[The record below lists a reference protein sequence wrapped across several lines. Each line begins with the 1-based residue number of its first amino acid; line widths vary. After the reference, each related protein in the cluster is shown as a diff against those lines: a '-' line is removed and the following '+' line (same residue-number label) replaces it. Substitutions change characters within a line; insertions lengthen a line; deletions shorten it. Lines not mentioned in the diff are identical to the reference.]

1 MASVHFYLKNSWSEN
16 KVEEAE
22 KFAPEELEKYWK
34 TKLQIICSVAASGK
48 RTKAYTGK
56 RIAPKFW
63 DSEQERSN
71 TKLYRLYGTDLN
83 TILND
88 LNTAATK
95 HAEAKENLGEAVS
108 IEELRLLIKP
118 EKSKNSIE
126 KLEPSF
132 EDRFKFFLENHKTSS
147 GFPIRGN
154 TKKVYTTLKKFL
166 LDFSKKKSHSLKFDK
181 IDKHFVSE
189 FQSYLNNGVSIF
201 TKKRMVDS
209 SKAKYIMRLKTFI
222 KFYQEREQIN
232 LFRMSDIKVSQK
244 GESEIY
250 VLSLQKLLKLQ
261 SEEIEDDRLS
271 KARDL
276 FCFMCWTGQR
286 ISDYRGLDKSAFI
299 KNDQGILHWKLSAKK
314 STLGRMLSVPI
325 IEYAREIYSKNDG
338 PPQLTVSDDKF
349 RAALKDLGAAVEFNF
364 PVKKI
369 KYYNGMAKIDTVQF
383 FEVMTP
389 HVARKTFITNSL
401 ILGVPE
407 RVVKEI
413 SDHKDEKSFRRYIN
427 LADSYKT
434 AKLMEAYSRDNV
446 ERVLQQ
452 IGNDEKFSEL
462 DITAQAQEI
471 EIN

>member
-1 MASVHFYLKNSWSEN
+1 MASVHFYLKNSWSDRKIGEVR
-16 KVEEAE
+16 KS
-22 KFAPEELEKYWK
+22 APEKLEKYLI
-34 TKLQIICSVAASGK
+34 TKLQIICSVAVNGK

-63 DSEQERSN
+63 DCEQERSN
-71 TKLYRLYGTDLN
+71 TKLYRIYGTDLN
-83 TILND
+83 TFLND

-95 HAEAKENLGEAVS
+95 HAEAKETSHEGVS
-108 IEELRLLIKP
+108 IEKLRILIKP
-118 EKSKNSIE
+118 EKLKSLSE
-126 KLEPSF
+126 KLEPSC
-132 EDRFKFFLENHKTSS
+132 EERFKFFLENHKTSK

-154 TKKVYTTLKKFL
+154 TKKVYTTLKKYL
-166 LDFSKKKSHSLKFDK
+166 IEFSKKKSQSLKFDK

-189 FQSYLNNGVSIF
+189 FQSHLNNGVSLF
-201 TKKRMVDS
+201 TKKKMVDS
-209 SKAKYIMRLKTFI
+209 AKAKYIMRLKTFI
-222 KFYQEREQIN
+222 KFYQERGQIN
-232 LFRMSDIKVSQK
+232 QFRMSDIKVSQQ

-250 VLSLQKLLKLQ
+250 VLTLQKLLKLQ
-261 SEEIEDDRLS
+261 NQKIQDSRLS
-271 KARDL
+271 KTRDL

-299 KNDQGILHWKLSAKK
+299 RNEQGILHWWLSAVK
-314 STLGRMLSVPI
+314 STQGRLLSVPI
-325 IEYAREIYSKNDG
+325 IEYSREIYDKNDG
-338 PPQLTVSDDKF
+338 PPQLAVSDDKF
-349 RAALKDLGAAVEFNF
+349 RAAIKDLGAVVEFNF

-369 KYYNGMAKIDTVQF
+369 KYYNGKSEIETVPF

-434 AKLMEAYSRDNV
+434 AKLIEAYSKDNI
-446 ERVLQQ
+446 ERVLKQ

-462 DITAQAQEI
+462 DV
-471 EIN
+471 